1 MDDEQLARITANVI
15 GPSSAAAKA
24 LETLE
29 RRRAAG
35 EDVVIFERK
44 STWWVGPREHP
55 ENVKAAKGMAK

>member
-1 MDDEQLARITANVI
+1 MI

-44 STWWVGPREHP
+44 STSWVGPREHP
-55 ENVKAAKGMAK
+55 ENVKTAKGMAK

>member
-24 LETLE
+24 LESLE

-44 STWWVGPREHP
+44 STWFVGPRP
-55 ENVKAAKGMAK
+55 QAANVTPPQGG